1 MIPAKQY
8 FDFYGNNLQTIYD
21 YCTFFILRS
30 ETYRGKFAFSE
41 PETRAIKDFI
51 LNTMKSQEI
60 KVG

>member
-1 MIPAKQY
+1 MG
-8 FDFYGNNLQTIYD
+8 DNLYTSYT
-21 YCTFFILRS
+21 YLTFFMLLS